1 MSQDENNLHTE
12 PHRRAEPGTREQ
24 DELTVV
30 NPDPCIGRFEITA
43 DQLRAL
49 RLKYQQNPDDAASFA
64 QFKGRA
70 RPAGTGSDRYVML
83 PWCGMWLGIE
93 PDGYTHS

>member
-1 MSQDENNLHTE
+1 MSEGKSNPHQE
-12 PHRRAEPGTREQ
+12 PRRRAERWTCVQHESAA
-24 DELTVV
+24 V
-30 NPDPCIGRFEITA
+30 NPDPRIGRFEITA

-49 RLKYQQNPDDAASFA
+49 QFKFQQHPDGAAGFA
-64 QFKGRA
+64 EFKGRV
-70 RPAGTGSDRYVML
+70 RPGGIGSDRYVML